1 MYKKLK
7 LFLWY
12 LFCSIII
19 TGCAEKNSYFI
30 KPDIELNRIKKI
42 AVLPFEN
49 LTSDE
54 YAGEKIRRL
63 VITELINKELEVIE
77 PGEITR
83 VLKET
88 NIKSISII
96 KRSDL
101 QSIGKE
107 LGADAILIGS
117 VTAFNINRGITIS
130 YPEVTVNMRLIDS
143 QNGDIIWSIHKTGGG
158 ADFWTRH
165 FGSESP
171 TLSEKAEQTVK
182 EALKTIYKK

>member
-19 TGCAEKNSYFI
+19 SGCAEKNNYFVR
-30 KPDIELNRIKKI
+30 PDIELSRITKI

-49 LTSDE
+49 LTTDE
-54 YAGEKIRRL
+54 LAGEKIRRL
-63 VITELINKELEVIE
+63 VITELINKELEIIE

-83 VLKET
+83 VLKEM
-88 NIKSISII
+88 NIRSISTI
-96 KRSDL
+96 KRADL

-107 LGADAILIGS
+107 LGVDAILTGS
-117 VTAFNINRGITIS
+117 VTAFTINRGITIS
-130 YPEVTVNMRLIDS
+130 YPEVTFNMRLIDA

-171 TLSEKAEQTVK
+171 TLSETAEQTVK
-182 EALKTIYKK
+182 QALKTIYKN